1 MSRLRA
7 VHLLYIGLQMVMVK
21 LLTISNILMMMLRTD
36 TRLYIR
42 LQITDVDH
50 DNFQDSDYNAKNRHL
65 LEHRETALDLSSLL
79 SCEVV
84 PVDPVWV
91 RLRTGRLRMDFFCSS
106 YFEQIVCSFESDI
119 IFMVCHLKVKPLL
132 VSPPAIVTISSAAD
146 LSGGV
151 LLGSELHLRGG
162 DRRYHCFRQNH
173 HDFHCNHNQDC

>member
-65 LEHRETALDLSSLL
+65 LEHREAALDLSSLL
-79 SCEVV
+79 RREVV
-84 PVDPVWV
+84 PVDPVRV
-91 RLRTGRLRMDFFCSS
+91 RLRTGRLTK
-106 YFEQIVCSFESDI
+106 VSFMNF
-119 IFMVCHLKVKPLL
+119 IFR
-132 VSPPAIVTISSAAD
+132 T
-146 LSGGV
+146 
-151 LLGSELHLRGG
+151 
-162 DRRYHCFRQNH
+162 HCLFI
-173 HDFHCNHNQDC
+173 